1 MNSPVLWPTCLVFSS
16 FLSSSIVFG
25 GTDMVLVTFSAD
37 PTALPLLVGGIDIG
51 RFVEGFLEFI
61 GLL

>member
-1 MNSPVLWPTCLVFSS
+1 
-16 FLSSSIVFG
+16 
-25 GTDMVLVTFSAD
+25 MVLLTFSAD